1 MTVSGIDI
9 LRLLLERPKIDIL
22 PKKLN
27 WFFATDT
34 EKKHSCKSENTA
46 FSSNFFVEV
55 ENYKTKVSKILQRS
69 KLFTFLRKVDFYNIK
84 KLTSIFILKT
94 AFQKHHYS

>member
-46 FSSNFFVEV
+46 FSSNFFCRGRKLQDKSVK
-55 ENYKTKVSKILQRS
+55 NIAKI
-69 KLFTFLRKVDFYNIK
+69 KIIY
-84 KLTSIFILKT
+84 IFKE
-94 AFQKHHYS
+94 S